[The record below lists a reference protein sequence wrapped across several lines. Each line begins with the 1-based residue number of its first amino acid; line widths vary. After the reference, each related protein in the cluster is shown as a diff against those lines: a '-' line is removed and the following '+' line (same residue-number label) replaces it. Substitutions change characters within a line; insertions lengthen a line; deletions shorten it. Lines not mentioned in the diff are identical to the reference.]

1 MFQKPYLID
10 DMYYEGKYIEGSEII
25 KALLA
30 FLSTIIIIFAFTQ
43 QALGSVSGDLD
54 GDKIVSQ
61 EELDAAENSFKQ
73 GNISSH
79 DIELIRHIHEAYPRR
94 VTDSLGNEVTIYS
107 PVNKIIAINSNAVE
121 LLRSIR
127 SADKIIAVD
136 DSVKSD
142 RTFYPEMSGLQSIGT
157 NRAPDSEKILELQ
170 PDLVITSATWD
181 RTYGDELQ
189 KTLSSTDKNIT
200 VIRLDCY
207 RLETYENETG
217 KLAYLLEKENESKE
231 FMAFFNKCLKGVT
244 DKTSQIPQDKR
255 PRVYLGYGDFP
266 TYGAYG
272 NSAGAASRLEMAGGY
287 NIFGDE
293 IEKDYADVDPEK
305 IVAKNPD
312 IILRQVKEGGYDTS
326 DTSKMKALWE
336 KTMNVTGW
344 GNLNAIKDK
353 KVYMMSSKLQNT
365 RYFIGLLYTAKIV
378 SPELFK
384 DMDPQ
389 ALHQEYLTK
398 FQNLSI
404 DLEKQGVFTYP
415 SY

>member
-1 MFQKPYLID
+1 MSEMPYLTG

-25 KALLA
+25 KALLV
-30 FLSTIIIIFAFTQ
+30 FLSAIIIISAVSL
-43 QALGSVSGDLD
+43 QALGSVPGDLD

-61 EELDAAENSFKQ
+61 EELDAAENSFRQ
-73 GNISSH
+73 ANISSQ
-79 DIELIRHIHEAYPRR
+79 DIELIRHIHEAYPRK
-94 VTDSLGNEVTIYS
+94 VTDSLGNEVIIYS

-127 SADKIIAVD
+127 SADRIIAVD

-142 RTFYPEMSGLQSIGT
+142 HLFFPEMSDLPSIGT
-157 NRAPDSEKILELQ
+157 GRAPDSEKILELR
-170 PDLVITSATWD
+170 PDLVIISATWD
-181 RTYGDELQ
+181 RTYGDDLQ
-189 KTLSSTDKNIT
+189 KTLNSTDKNIT
-200 VIRLDCY
+200 VVRLDCY
-207 RLETYENETG
+207 RLETYENETV

-231 FMAFFNKCLKGVT
+231 FMEFFNKCLKGVT
-244 DKTSQIPQDKR
+244 DKTSSVPQDKM

-266 TYGAYG
+266 TFGGYGK
-272 NSAGAASRLEMAGGY
+272 SAGAASRLEMAGGY

-305 IVAKNPD
+305 IVEKNPD
-312 IILRQVKEGGYDTS
+312 IILRQVKEGGYETDDTS
-326 DTSKMKALWE
+326 RMKALWE

-344 GNLNAIKDK
+344 EKINAVKDK
-353 KVYMMSSKLQNT
+353 KVYMMASKLQNT

-384 DMDPQ
+384 DLDPQ

-404 DLEKQGVFTYP
+404 DLEKQGVFIYP
-415 SY
+415 GY